1 MMQPDDIEVVRL
13 THPSGYYIEVCNY
26 GASWLSAYMPDRDG
40 QLGEI
45 LLGYNDIEAML
56 ADPNYAGRTVGRFA
70 NRIRQGKFTLD
81 GRTYQ
86 LELNDGNNSN
96 HSGPSGL
103 SFRKFDIVRR
113 DQLSVTFH
121 YLSSDGE
128 GGFPANVDIYV
139 TYGLTKEDC
148 QVVIDYSATTDA
160 PTVLNLTNHAY
171 FNLNGYG
178 DIYSHQLRVSSTQ
191 MLETDSEFLPTG
203 KVLDVAGSPF
213 DFSQPKP
220 IGRDIDWNMQQF
232 AWNRGY
238 NHCYMWNREKPSNLI
253 QAELSSEV
261 TGRRL
266 SLYSTYSA
274 LQIYSGGFLSSK
286 YPTRFGRIAQPAD
299 GIALEAQF
307 APDTPN
313 LPAFPQCTL
322 NPEEKYW
329 QRIIYRFQ
337 TFE

>member
-1 MMQPDDIEVVRL
+1 MTQESDIEVIRL

-26 GASWLSAYMPDRDG
+26 GATWLSAHVPDRNG
-40 QLGEI
+40 KLGEV
-45 LLGYNDIEAML
+45 LLGYNDVEAMM
-56 ADPNYAGRTVGRFA
+56 ADPNYAGRTVGRYA
-70 NRIRQGKFTLD
+70 NRIRRGRFTLN
-81 GRTYQ
+81 GKTYQ

-113 DQLSVTFH
+113 EPLSVTFH
-121 YLSSDGE
+121 CQSGDGE

-148 QVVIDYSATTDA
+148 EVVIDYSATTDA

-178 DIYSHQLRVSSTQ
+178 DIYSHQLRLFSTE
-191 MLETDSEFLPTG
+191 MLESDQEFLPTG
-203 KVLDVAGSPF
+203 KVLNVSGTPF

-220 IGRDIDWNMQQF
+220 VGRDIDWNMQQF
-232 AWNRGY
+232 MWNRGY
-238 NHCYMWNREKPSNLI
+238 NHCYMWNGEKQCKLM
-253 QAELSSEV
+253 AELSSEV

-266 SLYSTYSA
+266 SLYSTCPS

-286 YPTRFGRIAQPAD
+286 YPTRFGRTAQPAD

-313 LPAFPQCTL
+313 QPQFPQCTL
-322 NPEEKYW
+322 SPEEEYR
-329 QRIIYRFQ
+329 QRTIYRFE
-337 TFE
+337 TFG